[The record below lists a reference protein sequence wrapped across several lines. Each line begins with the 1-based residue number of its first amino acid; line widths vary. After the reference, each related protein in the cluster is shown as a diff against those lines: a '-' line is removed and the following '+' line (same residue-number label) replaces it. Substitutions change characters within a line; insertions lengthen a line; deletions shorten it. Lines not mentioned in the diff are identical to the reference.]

1 MYGKMEFHPKFNI
14 ELELNLPAKSNPK
27 QLVRYNL
34 ASVIFH
40 HGKNIN
46 SGHYTCKFN
55 FLQNIFFIKSIK

>member
-1 MYGKMEFHPKFNI
+1 MFAKMEFHPEFNI
-14 ELELNLPAKSNPK
+14 ELELNLSGKSNPK

-46 SGHYTCKFN
+46 SGHYTCKLI
-55 FLQNIFFIKSIK
+55 FLQNIFFL